1 MLLIDDGAG
10 GVVGVRARLRDY
22 LRRHL
27 TAGRID
33 RDLADGASPDASVV
47 SALRAQELTSMQT
60 RRDLASGLQRAL
72 AGAIASGYA
81 RPAGAPLC
89 RDGIFASAAEIGELS
104 RRLLAEGPVSVRGVA
119 ETRLLLTNGA
129 GPLHNRRSQERLA
142 ATVRRAIRDL
152 DIDGSGLAA

>member
-10 GVVGVRARLRDY
+10 GVVGVRAGLRDRLRGY
-22 LRRHL
+22 L

-33 RDLADGASPDASVV
+33 RHLAQGASPEATAAA
-47 SALRAQELTSMQT
+47 ALRAQELTTMQT

-72 AGAIASGYA
+72 ASAIASGYA
-81 RPAGAPLC
+81 RPAGAPLA
-89 RDGIFASAAEIGELS
+89 RDGILASAAEIEELS
-104 RRLLAEGPVSVRGVA
+104 RRLVAQGPVSVRGVA

-129 GPLHNRRSQERLA
+129 GPLHNRRSRERLA

-152 DIDGSGLAA
+152 DIDASGSAA

>member
-10 GVVGVRARLRDY
+10 GVIGVRAGLRDY
-22 LRRHL
+22 LRIHL
-27 TAGRID
+27 TADRID
-33 RDLADGASPDASVV
+33 RDLAEGASPDATVA
-47 SALRAQELTSMQT
+47 SALRAQELTSMQS

-72 AGAIASGYA
+72 AAAIASGYA
-81 RPAGAPLC
+81 RLAGAPLA
-89 RDGIFASAAEIGELS
+89 RDGVLAAAAEIGELS
-104 RRLLAEGPVSVRGVA
+104 RRLLADGPVSVRGVA

-152 DIDGSGLAA
+152 DINGSGSAA